1 MFCPSWLHREVP
13 RRRPFARAINANL
26 TVIKQALGYRSIAS
40 TAIYTVP
47 TDETA
52 GKALAAALSS
62 MFSPSQIPSQF
73 FLHPTGYFE
82 NRRAIPHAM
91 MPTIIHSREHVST
104 SKPLNIHRVHKDGA
118 IPP

>member
-47 TDETA
+47 TDETV
-52 GKALAAALSS
+52 K
-62 MFSPSQIPSQF
+62 
-73 FLHPTGYFE
+73 
-82 NRRAIPHAM
+82 R
-91 MPTIIHSREHVST
+91 
-104 SKPLNIHRVHKDGA
+104 
-118 IPP
+118 